1 MRDTGT
7 IASTTTGRGQ
17 HLRLLWSFVR
27 PHRRRL
33 LLALLLGFGYTA
45 AALATPLATKWILD
59 SVGAAGSLVQP
70 IALLAALLVLG
81 AGFGL
86 AEWILLGRIAE
97 HIVLDAR
104 AGLVRRF
111 FRGVLPDLQF
121 RPPGELVTRVTSD
134 TLLLREAASSSL
146 IHLINGTIALVG
158 TLILMAVLDV
168 PLLLCTL
175 AAVLIIAVLAGWLM
189 PAIAVAQRQ
198 AQESVGRLGG
208 ILEGGIRALRTVKSS
223 GSEERE
229 TQRVLAEARTSAR
242 HAVRAVRI
250 EAVAWT
256 VAGSGIQLAIIV
268 ILAYGAWRVGQGEL
282 AVSTLV
288 AFLLYA
294 FQLADPVGEMTTQVA
309 QLQSGVAAAARLRE
323 AESIRTEDLS
333 AGSRDA
339 TDRTGRIVLTFE
351 DVSVTYPG
359 SSRPALRHLSAAVPR
374 RGHTAVVGPSGA
386 GKTTLFSLM
395 LRFYDPDS
403 GRIMLDDKD
412 YGTLRIDG
420 VRARIGYVEQE
431 TPLLAGTVRDNV
443 IYQYPDATDAEAWA
457 ALAAVGLDD
466 TVRRMSGG
474 LDEPVAHTS
483 LSGGQRQRIALARAI
498 VRRPDVL
505 LLDEATAQ
513 LDGRTEAAVQDII
526 RRIARDS
533 AVVTIAHRLS
543 TVIDA
548 DTIWLMEDGALRA
561 VGTHEELLAGD
572 ELYRELVAALRI
584 SGPASHGTTGS
595 ASALN
600 A

>member
-1 MRDTGT
+1 MRTPEGSISLT
-7 IASTTTGRGQ
+7 ARRGDNA
-17 HLRLLWSFVR
+17 RLLWSFVR

-33 LLALLLGFGYTA
+33 FLALALGFGYTA

-59 SVGAAGSLVQP
+59 SVGSDASLTRP
-70 IALLAALLVLG
+70 IGLLAALLVLG

-86 AEWILLGRIAE
+86 AEWILLGRVAE

-104 AGLVRRF
+104 AALVRRF

-146 IHLINGTIALVG
+146 IYLINGTISLVG
-158 TLILMAVLDV
+158 TLVLMAVLDV

-175 AAVLIIAVLAGWLM
+175 VAVLLIALIAGRLM
-189 PAIAVAQRQ
+189 PPIASAQRQ

-208 ILEGGIRALRTVKSS
+208 ILEGGIRAVRTVKSS
-223 GSEERE
+223 GSEDRESER
-229 TQRVLAEARTSAR
+229 VIAEARSSAR
-242 HAVRAVRI
+242 HAVRAVRV

-294 FQLADPVGEMTTQVA
+294 FQIVEPVGEMTTQVA

-333 AGSRDA
+333 AGESAEPTASGHRVIAFD
-339 TDRTGRIVLTFE
+339 
-351 DVSVTYPG
+351 DVSLTYPG
-359 SSRPALRHLSAAVPR
+359 TDRPALSHLTAAIPR
-374 RGHTAVVGPSGA
+374 RGHTAIVGPSGA
-386 GKTTLFSLM
+386 GKTTLFSLI
-395 LRFYDPDS
+395 LRFYDPDT
-403 GRIMLDDKD
+403 GRITLNDMPYDS
-412 YGTLRIDG
+412 LRIDT
-420 VRARIGYVEQE
+420 VRSRIGYVEQE
-431 TPLLAGTVRDNV
+431 TPLLAGTIRDNV
-443 IYQYPDATDAEAWA
+443 TYRHPDASDEEAWA
-457 ALAAVGLDD
+457 ALESVGLADL
-466 TVRRMSGG
+466 VSRMPNG
-474 LDEPVAHTS
+474 LDEPVASTS

-513 LDGRTEAAVQDII
+513 LDGRTEAAVQHII
-526 RRIARDS
+526 RGIARDS
-533 AVVTIAHRLS
+533 AVITIAHRLS

-561 VGTHEELLAGD
+561 TGTHEELHAED
-572 ELYRELVAALRI
+572 ALYRELVAALRI
-584 SGPASHGTTGS
+584 SPPEARRPQQADTG
-595 ASALN
+595 AYR
-600 A
+600 

>member
-1 MRDTGT
+1 MQ
-7 IASTTTGRGQ
+7 STEVTLAATGRAQ
-17 HLRLLWSFVR
+17 HLMLLWSFVR
-27 PHRRRL
+27 PHRGRL
-33 LLALLLGFGYTA
+33 LLALCLGFGYTA
-45 AALATPLATKWILD
+45 TALATPLATKWILD
-59 SVGAAGSLVQP
+59 SVGADGSLLQP
-70 IALLAALLVLG
+70 ISLLLGLLVLG

-86 AEWILLGRIAE
+86 AEWLLLGRIAE

-104 AGLVRRF
+104 ASLVRRF

-146 IHLINGTIALVG
+146 IYLINGTISLVG

-175 AAVLIIAVLAGWLM
+175 VAVLVIAVLAGWLM

-208 ILEGGIRALRTVKSS
+208 VLEGGLRAVRTVKSS

-229 TQRVLAEARTSAR
+229 SRRVIAHARDSAA
-242 HAVRAVRI
+242 HANRAVRV
-250 EAVAWT
+250 EAIAWT

-268 ILAYGAWRVGQGEL
+268 ILAFGAWRVHQGAL

-294 FQLADPVGEMTTQVA
+294 FGLVEPVSEITRQLA

-323 AESIRTEDLS
+323 AESIRTEDVS
-333 AGSRDA
+333 AGHSADDDA
-339 TDRTGRIVLTFE
+339 DGPNVLTFE
-351 DVSVTYPG
+351 DVSASYSG
-359 SSRPALRHLSAAVPR
+359 ADRPAIDQLSAVIPR
-374 RGHTAVVGPSGA
+374 RGHTAIVGPSGA
-386 GKTTLFSLM
+386 GKTTLFSLI
-395 LRFYDPDS
+395 LRFHDLDG
-403 GRIMLDDKD
+403 GRITLDGKD
-412 YGTLRIDG
+412 YADLRIDS

-431 TPLLAGTVRDNV
+431 TPLLTGTIRDNV
-443 IYQYPDATDAEAWA
+443 LYRHPDATDTEAWA
-457 ALAAVGLDD
+457 ALYAVGLAE
-466 TVRRMSGG
+466 TVHRLPGG
-474 LDEPVAHTS
+474 LDEPVAQTS

-498 VRRPDVL
+498 VRRPEIL

-513 LDGRTEAAVQDII
+513 LDGRTEAAVQEII
-526 RRIARDS
+526 RDIARDS

-548 DTIWLMEDGALRA
+548 DTIWVLEDGALRA
-561 VGTHEELLAGD
+561 AGTHRELYAND

-584 SGPASHGTTGS
+584 SAPTA
-595 ASALN
+595 
-600 A
+600 

>member
-1 MRDTGT
+1 MQ
-7 IASTTTGRGQ
+7 STEISIPATGRAQ
-17 HLRLLWSFVR
+17 HLMLLWSFVR
-27 PHRRRL
+27 PHRGRL
-33 LLALLLGFGYTA
+33 LLALCLGFGYTA

-59 SVGAAGSLVQP
+59 SVGADSSLLQP
-70 IALLAALLVLG
+70 ISLLLGLLVIG

-104 AGLVRRF
+104 ASLVRRF

-146 IHLINGTIALVG
+146 IYLINGAISLVG

-175 AAVLIIAVLAGWLM
+175 VAVLVIAVLAGWLM

-208 ILEGGIRALRTVKSS
+208 VLEGGLRAVRTVKSS

-229 TQRVLAEARTSAR
+229 SRRVIAHAEDSAG

-250 EAVAWT
+250 EAIAWT

-268 ILAYGAWRVGQGEL
+268 ILAYGAWRVHAG
-282 AVSTLV
+282 AIPVSTLV

-294 FQLADPVGEMTTQVA
+294 FGLVEPVSEMTRQLA

-323 AESIRTEDLS
+323 AETIRTEDVS
-333 AGSRDA
+333 AGHTAA
-339 TDRTGRIVLTFE
+339 TGSFGTNVLTFE
-351 DVSVTYPG
+351 DVSVTYSG
-359 SSRPALRHLSAAVPR
+359 ADRAAVAGLTAVVPR
-374 RGHTAVVGPSGA
+374 RGHTAIVGPSGA

-395 LRFYDPDS
+395 LRFHEPDS
-403 GRIMLDDKD
+403 GRITLDGKD
-412 YGTLRIDG
+412 YSDLRIDS
-420 VRARIGYVEQE
+420 VRSRIGYVEQE
-431 TPLLAGTVRDNV
+431 TPLLTGTIRENV
-443 IYQYPDATDAEAWA
+443 LYRHPDATDTEAWA
-457 ALAAVGLDD
+457 ALYAVGLAE
-466 TVRRMSGG
+466 TVRRLPGG
-474 LDEPVAHTS
+474 LDEPVAQTS

-498 VRRPDVL
+498 VRRPEIL

-513 LDGRTEAAVQDII
+513 LDGRTEAAVQQVI
-526 RRIARDS
+526 RDIARDS

-548 DTIWLMEDGALRA
+548 DTIWLLEDGALRA
-561 VGTHEELLAGD
+561 AGTHRELYAGD

-584 SGPASHGTTGS
+584 SAPTPVT
-595 ASALN
+595 
-600 A
+600 